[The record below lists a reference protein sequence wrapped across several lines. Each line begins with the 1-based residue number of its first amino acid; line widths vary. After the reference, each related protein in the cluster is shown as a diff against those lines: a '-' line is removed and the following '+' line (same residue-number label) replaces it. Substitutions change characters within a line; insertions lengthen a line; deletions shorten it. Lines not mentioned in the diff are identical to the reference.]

1 MVKKLQNIDKQIFQE
16 SHLLPIVR
24 NEQGYLEDV
33 YGIEVADPF
42 RDFRIVHVNPNAIP
56 KNHITKTETM
66 DGLIKK
72 FNENKEILKAE
83 HDENKIARI
92 NKKLNNL
99 ANCLL
104 REKNYIEKRMKINV
118 SQLVKGYV
126 K

>member
-16 SHLLPIVR
+16 SHLLTIVR
-24 NEQGYLEDV
+24 NENGRLEDV
-33 YGIEVADPF
+33 YGIEVADPL
-42 RDFRIVHVNPNAIP
+42 RDSRIVHVNPYVIP

-66 DGLIKK
+66 NGLIKK

-83 HDENKIARI
+83 HDENKIACI
-92 NKKLNNL
+92 NEKLNNL